1 MAAPALVSAC
11 TTVVPG
17 ASRSADPAGLAYSVT
32 SPPVAEYD
40 PAVGVEI
47 QCAAYYPDG
56 SLTSTGVR
64 D

>member
-1 MAAPALVSAC
+1 MLE
-11 TTVVPG
+11 T
-17 ASRSADPAGLAYSVT
+17 GLDYSVT
-32 SPPVAEYD
+32 SPPVVEYD

-56 SLTSTGVR
+56 SLTSTSVR